1 MFEAL
6 KNIENKFFTDVGFN
20 NADDQKKERMIVDE
34 VNANNEATMSK
45 CMLWLETM
53 QESME
58 RVNRMFNLDLG
69 VKLRRIQ
76 QPAAEEAVT
85 DVK

>member
-1 MFEAL
+1 MDSYMEKMVLRAC
-6 KNIENKFFTDVGFN
+6 NCDMGG
-20 NADDQKKERMIVDE
+20 
-34 VNANNEATMSK
+34 
-45 CMLWLETM
+45 LWRPGAVLETM